1 MALASL
7 AARCLASRQMYNKDD
22 TYFSEEEA
30 AHWIPSKT
38 RPSPQRSKTAHTF
51 CIMRDHI
58 SLALLGALMGRSFTK
73 ILFQWDFRYKSRYIV
88 FQLQSSISP
97 YFHGKHPALRG
108 CHLVGTAHSAARGL
122 VRSLDMER
130 CGLVGWVGKLTR
142 YVLEIPMVRQ
152 ICM

>member
-7 AARCLASRQMYNKDD
+7 AARCLASRSMYNKDD

-58 SLALLGALMGRSFTK
+58 SLALVGALMGSRTLTK
-73 ILFQWDFRYKSRYIV
+73 ILFQQNFRYKSRYIV
-88 FQLQSSISP
+88 SQLQSSIHIAVFSRENTQ
-97 YFHGKHPALRG
+97 HS
-108 CHLVGTAHSAARGL
+108 VG
-122 VRSLDMER
+122 
-130 CGLVGWVGKLTR
+130 
-142 YVLEIPMVRQ
+142 
-152 ICM
+152 